1 MSKYVSIVLYLISFA
16 GFSQKKDIFELYY
29 NLHLNASHEEILYAA
44 WENST
49 LQPEMP
55 EFKGSAKKKERELEA
70 YKKVY
75 IIGKIKNQIFDGI
88 KTDSSG
94 LLITTGERSYKGVVQ
109 KSIVISSWHIF
120 RDRDEDATKSYEYI
134 YEYLSKF
141 NTNPIFKE
149 VDYGEGKSK
158 GRNFT
163 YKHFMKDGF
172 YIIEVQRLFNNT
184 LGHYISMEYWRPK

>member
-1 MSKYVSIVLYLISFA
+1 MSRYVSIVLYLISFA

-29 NLHLNASHEEILYAA
+29 NLPLNASHEEILYAA
-44 WENST
+44 WENSN
-49 LQPEMP
+49 LQPEIP

-75 IIGKIKNQIFDGI
+75 FIGKIKDQIFDEI

-172 YIIEVQRLFNNT
+172 YIIEVERLFNNT